1 MIGQHVLKDKYLYL
15 QRSYGIKQRSFGIP
29 FILEWRSLHSAM
41 AGSIGSKPGE
51 LSNGVSSME
60 KLVVPE
66 QAEQKMVMIRQ
77 ALGAYSL
84 KDQFNCDETALL
96 WKQTPARSLSTRQ
109 LPGRKRRKQ
118 GSLLYSAAMQMS
130 LRNWNHGLLELLGI
144 HMLLELQA

>member
-1 MIGQHVLKDKYLYL
+1 M
-15 QRSYGIKQRSFGIP
+15 
-29 FILEWRSLHSAM
+29 E
-41 AGSIGSKPGE
+41 KPTF
-51 LSNGVSSME
+51 SNGWLHRFQARRTIKWRE
-60 KLVVPE
+60 QHGEAGGVPE
-66 QAEQKMVMIRQ
+66 QAEQEMVMIRQ